1 MIRKKDTNNAS
12 FAYSVNML
20 RMLLKMK
27 LITEEEYR
35 KIVTISAEYY
45 STEILCV

>member
-1 MIRKKDTNNAS
+1 MVDKTDANNTS

-35 KIVTISAEYY
+35 KIVNISAEYY
-45 STEILCV
+45 GTEILCV